1 MFISRIW
8 NAVAAQFNKLAN
20 FVWRADPIAQLQYE
34 YDNLVDQLKDGR
46 IGLEQYQAL
55 VARVTRQVVSERQ
68 QVAGIEQKIR
78 AYLSA
83 SDRESAGR
91 AALELQRA
99 KAELKENE
107 GQLAIHEE
115 AYGNILLKIQFA
127 NRNLIKLRDKIV
139 KYDADLKL
147 SRAEAELIQ
156 VVSRFQTSVPT
167 DFGQVEQAIQDEI
180 DRNRAKVKVAADLS
194 ADGVVEAQREL
205 DAEKILG
212 EQALREFEQAGSEST
227 ETSRERGKVKQSR

>member
-1 MFISRIW
+1 MFISKIW

-20 FVWRADPIAQLQYE
+20 FVWRADPMAQLQYE

-46 IGLEQYQAL
+46 VGLEQYQAL
-55 VARVTRQVVSERQ
+55 VQRVTSQVASERQ
-68 QVAGIEQKIR
+68 QVAGLEHKIR
-78 AYLSA
+78 AYLTA
-83 SDRESAGR
+83 GDRESAGR
-91 AALELQRA
+91 VALELQRA
-99 KAELKENE
+99 KAELQENE
-107 GQLAIHEE
+107 GQLAIHEQ
-115 AYGNILLKIQFA
+115 AYGNVLLKIQYA
-127 NRNLIKLRDKIV
+127 NRNLTKLRDKIV

-156 VVSRFQTSVPT
+156 VVARIQTKVPT

-194 ADGVVEAQREL
+194 SEGVVEAQREI

-212 EQALREFEQAGSEST
+212 EQALRDFEQGTKESSDT
-227 ETSRERGKVKQSR
+227 TRERGKVKQSG

>member
-1 MFISRIW
+1 MFISKIW

-20 FVWRADPIAQLQYE
+20 FVWRADPMAQLQYE

-55 VARVTRQVVSERQ
+55 VQRVTNQVVNERQ
-68 QVAGIEQKIR
+68 QVAGLEHKIR
-78 AYLSA
+78 AYLTA
-83 SDRESAGR
+83 GDRETAGR
-91 AALELQRA
+91 VALELQRA
-99 KAELKENE
+99 KAELQENE
-107 GQLAIHEE
+107 GQLAIHEQ
-115 AYGNILLKIQFA
+115 AYGNVLLKIQYA
-127 NRNLIKLRDKIV
+127 NRNLTKLRDKIV

-156 VVSRFQTSVPT
+156 VVARIQTKVPT

-194 ADGVVEAQREL
+194 SEGVVEAQREI

-212 EQALREFEQAGSEST
+212 EQALRDFEQGAKESSDT
-227 ETSRERGKVKQSR
+227 ARERGKVKQSG

>member
-1 MFISRIW
+1 MFISKIW

-20 FVWRADPIAQLQYE
+20 FVWRADPMAQLQYE

-55 VARVTRQVVSERQ
+55 VQRVTNQVAGERQ
-68 QVAGIEQKIR
+68 QVAGLEHKIR
-78 AYLSA
+78 AYLTTG
-83 SDRESAGR
+83 DRESAGR
-91 AALELQRA
+91 VALELHRA
-99 KAELKENE
+99 KAELQENE
-107 GQLAIHEE
+107 GQLAIHEQ
-115 AYGNILLKIQFA
+115 AYGNVLLKIQYA
-127 NRNLIKLRDKIV
+127 NRNLTKLRDKIV

-156 VVSRFQTSVPT
+156 VVARIQTKVPT

-194 ADGVVEAQREL
+194 SEGVVEAQREI

-212 EQALREFEQAGSEST
+212 EQALRDFEQGAKESSDT
-227 ETSRERGKVKQSR
+227 ARERGKVKQSG